1 MPWEA
6 VLFIL
11 KEPPMENAKSQPETT
26 TSCSGADG
34 WVLDAAQQFSELCPM
49 HGLSFEW
56 LFNLFDTHKR
66 D

>member
-1 MPWEA
+1 
-6 VLFIL
+6 
-11 KEPPMENAKSQPETT
+11 MENAKSQPETT
-26 TSCSGADG
+26 TSCSGADA